1 MFVGPVQQMFFG
13 VSFGCLLDVF
23 RMPLGC
29 FLNVFG
35 VSFGCLLHV
44 FGYLLDLDGHN
55 KYHEL
60 GSKADC
66 G

>member
-1 MFVGPVQQMFFG
+1 MP
-13 VSFGCLLDVF
+13 FGCLSDAFGVF
-23 RMPLGC
+23 FECLWG
-29 FLNVFG
+29 VFG
-35 VSFGCLLHV
+35 MSFGCLLHV